1 MPPCRSLDLAAG
13 ADTGGEAVVLKLL
26 FIAWLMLP
34 NFMGAVFIYDKF
46 VVREQLQKHGL
57 AASVGSSGNVKKDD
71 KSPSSSPK
79 QRRQGYAPVCLGI
92 PNIWEKILIYI
103 HRYILLLPSYKECSF
118 RKFQTHYSFNEMTLL
133 PLITSTNCD

>member
-1 MPPCRSLDLAAG
+1 
-13 ADTGGEAVVLKLL
+13 
-26 FIAWLMLP
+26 MLP

-79 QRRQGYAPVCLGI
+79 DKQKP
-92 PNIWEKILIYI
+92 K
-103 HRYILLLPSYKECSF
+103 S
-118 RKFQTHYSFNEMTLL
+118 
-133 PLITSTNCD
+133 